1 MCHGSDV
8 LPGQSAISDSDLL
21 LDSTFCEKNKQVS
34 QFFGTVCLLSSPTGM
49 DQMSHSASQR
59 FRTQIYCWTVPSVEK
74 NRFPSFFV
82 PWTYC
87 SVQEP
92 WIRMSHPAASWVT
105 SVKKKQTKRN
115 GACMCSAKYFFKLY
129 VYIFFWCF
137 VCRSKPLTPTGKT
150 NNTHMLNFSQFGR
163 LKIHLFPLWLFDLV
177 LKFDIES

>member
-21 LDSTFCEKNKQVS
+21 LDSTFCEKEETGFPVFWYHVPTVQWHGSYVS
-34 QFFGTVCLLSSPTGM
+34 LCRSAISDSDLLLDGTFC
-49 DQMSHSASQR
+49 
-59 FRTQIYCWTVPSVEK
+59 EK
-74 NRFPSFFV
+74 KDFPVFFV

-150 NNTHMLNFSQFGR
+150 NNTHMLNF
-163 LKIHLFPLWLFDLV
+163 FPIW
-177 LKFDIES
+177 

>member
-34 QFFGTVCLLSSPTGM
+34 RFFGTVCLLSSPTGM

-59 FRTQIYCWTVPSVEK
+59 FRTQIYCWTVPSVKK

-115 GACMCSAKYFFKLY
+115 GACMFQIICVYFFL
-129 VYIFFWCF
+129 VLCL
-137 VCRSKPLTPTGKT
+137 SEQTTDT
-150 NNTHMLNFSQFGR
+150 NRKNEQHPYAQFSQFGR
-163 LKIHLFPLWLFDLV
+163 LKVHLFPLWLFDLV
-177 LKFDIES
+177 LSFGIES